1 MGEEGGREE
10 EVGGKG
16 EEGVGLC
23 VQQKQLIHKILTI
36 KIRFKQLGVIFY
48 RNICIHSHV
57 LFFNSYKVFQQQ
69 NSLIFFYFSS

>member
-57 LFFNSYKVFQQQ
+57 FF
-69 NSLIFFYFSS
+69 LIHTGCFRNKIL